1 MGLMVHL
8 LEMGGRKA
16 GVERAE
22 KIVPEGQEGDGGEQ
36 KGVGRSL
43 GGCGGWVGVPIQAG
57 AESLGR
63 VQKGEAA
70 GCLTLLCRNRVTL
83 SGG

>member
-22 KIVPEGQEGDGGEQ
+22 KIVPEGQEADGGEQ
-36 KGVGRSL
+36 KGCRKES
-43 GGCGGWVGVPIQAG
+43 GWV
-57 AESLGR
+57 
-63 VQKGEAA
+63 
-70 GCLTLLCRNRVTL
+70 
-83 SGG
+83 